1 MAILV
6 YLERETWK
14 SQGENTSAF
23 SHDDHYQ
30 TMNLVVREKVIWH
43 IKHSTE
49 ISVLLLPT
57 SLEAYYLPNSVLKS
71 YA

>member
-14 SQGENTSAF
+14 SQGENTPVLLAMMII
-23 SHDDHYQ
+23 
-30 TMNLVVREKVIWH
+30 TRLNLVVREKVIWH

-49 ISVLLLPT
+49 ISVLLLLA